1 MREKN
6 THAVPGAS
14 LRPLA
19 RLAAESVAGPVAG
32 PVAGSLAGTVS
43 ARQLSMPADSDEQLM
58 LAYAAGDASAFDRLY
73 QQYRAP
79 LYRFVLRQ
87 VRDPVASNDIYQQ
100 CWEKLIK
107 GRHLYHSKFPFP
119 AWLFRIARNAVV
131 DHFRRSAPVSDSE
144 GPELPGNLPGPE
156 EQVLQAESEQKLARA
171 IAALPA
177 EQREVVLLRLEAGL
191 DLTAIAAITGVNS
204 ETCKS
209 RLRYALAKLKQQMR
223 DAEASA
229 GGPHVPAQA

>member
-6 THAVPGAS
+6 AHVVPGAS
-14 LRPLA
+14 LRPLT
-19 RLAAESVAGPVAG
+19 RLATGSVAGPVVG
-32 PVAGSLAGTVS
+32 TVVGSLAGPIST
-43 ARQLSMPADSDEQLM
+43 RQPVMPADSDGQLM
-58 LAYAAGDASAFDRLY
+58 LAYAAGDACAFDRLY
-73 QQYRAP
+73 KQYRAP

-131 DHFRRSAPVSDSE
+131 DHFRRSAPVPENE
-144 GPELPGNLPGPE
+144 GPELPSNLPGPE
-156 EQVLQAESEQKLARA
+156 EQVLQAETEQRLSCA
-171 IAALPA
+171 IASLPA
-177 EQREVVLLRLEAGL
+177 EQREVVLLRLEGGL
-191 DLTAIAAITGVNS
+191 DLAAIAVITGVTS

-209 RLRYALAKLKQQMR
+209 RLRYALAKLKQQMQ

-229 GGPHVPAQA
+229 GGPHASAQA